1 MRSLPLACLAI
12 VCALGTR
19 QAQARVFMTQEQ
31 AIKEAFPAPASS
43 ERRTLYLDDAQ
54 ARRAAESA
62 GVPVEMRV
70 VPYYVGTRDGRV
82 IGYAYFDTHLV
93 RTLPETICVRLTA
106 AGAIAAI
113 DIVSFDEPDDYRVTP
128 RWLEQFNGQ
137 APDDPRRLAG
147 AIRSVSGA
155 TLSARAVT
163 DAARRV
169 IAIHRLF
176 VQPPPA
182 GATGGAPP

>member
-1 MRSLPLACLAI
+1 
-12 VCALGTR
+12 
-19 QAQARVFMTQEQ
+19 
-31 AIKEAFPAPASS
+31 
-43 ERRTLYLDDAQ
+43 
-54 ARRAAESA
+54 
-62 GVPVEMRV
+62 
-70 VPYYVGTRDGRV
+70 
-82 IGYAYFDTHLV
+82 
-93 RTLPETICVRLTA
+93 VRLTA
-106 AGAIAAI
+106 AGAIASI

-147 AIRSVSGA
+147 AIRSLSGA

-176 VQPPPA
+176 VLPPPA
-182 GATGGAPP
+182 GASGEGPP